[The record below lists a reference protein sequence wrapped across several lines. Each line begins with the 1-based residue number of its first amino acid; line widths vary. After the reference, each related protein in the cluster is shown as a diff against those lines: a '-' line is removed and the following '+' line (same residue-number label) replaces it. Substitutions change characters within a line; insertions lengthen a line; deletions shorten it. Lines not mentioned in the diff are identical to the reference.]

1 MAKGGKVQRRARS
14 RKRRPYGALKLAGPF
29 LAFFVGVGLL
39 ALAYPWARFLVI
51 FTLMIA
57 YMVPPAGK
65 ETMIP
70 IGIFVW
76 GLDWVLVSVVIS
88 FMDIVTALF
97 FVWNFDYAKRIP
109 VLGKWIRNFENENAN
124 IMSEKAWL
132 RGMTYI
138 GLVLFVFV
146 PLQGTE
152 GVGGSVLGR
161 ILGLRPWTVFSAIV
175 VGSLTGSL
183 ATAYIAIK
191 LGTAILN
198 MLTDTT
204 SKIIAGIVLLAAFAV
219 ISYLLWWY
227 KKRRKAAKGRKA
239 LALEEE

>member
-1 MAKGGKVQRRARS
+1 MAKGGKVRQRA

-29 LAFFVGVGLL
+29 LVFFVGAGIL
-39 ALAYPWARFLVI
+39 ALAYPWSRFLI
-51 FTLMIA
+51 ILALMIA

-76 GLDWVLVSVVIS
+76 DLNWVLVSVVIS

-109 VLGKWIRNFENENAN
+109 VLGKWIRNFEKENAD
-124 IMSEKAWL
+124 ILSEKAWL
-132 RGMTYI
+132 RGMTYF

-161 ILGLRPWTVFSAIV
+161 ILGLKPWTVFSAV
-175 VGSLTGSL
+175 FVGSLTGSL
-183 ATAYIAIK
+183 ATAYIAITV
-191 LGTAILN
+191 GTALLN
-198 MLTDTT
+198 LLTSTT
-204 SKIIAGIVLLAAFAV
+204 SKIIAGLVLLTAFAV
-219 ISYLLWWY
+219 ISYSLWWY
-227 KKRRKAAKGRKA
+227 KKRKNAAKGRKRPA
-239 LALEEE
+239 SEEE